1 MPLRRLHGGGGRAR
15 DRGLRN
21 RPDRLEWFRDLGF
34 GMFIHWSVD
43 APLGGVI
50 SHSLVGASD
59 DYTRRF
65 FEELPRS
72 FNPRKFHPE
81 DWAALAKMAGMKYVV
96 FTAKHHAGFCMF
108 DTKTTP
114 FSVMNTP
121 WGKDVT
127 GPILKAFRD
136 QGIADRA
143 LLLSR

>member
-1 MPLRRLHGGGGRAR
+1 MLTRVAAAVCLFAASAAAGPRPRPRAPGTAPTGSNGSATSASACSSTGRWT
-15 DRGLRN
+15 
-21 RPDRLEWFRDLGF
+21 RP
-34 GMFIHWSVD
+34 S
-43 APLGGVI
+43 GGVI

-81 DWAALAKMAGMKYVV
+81 DWAALAQMAGMKYVV

-114 FSVMNTP
+114 FE
-121 WGKDVT
+121 
-127 GPILKAFRD
+127 RD
-136 QGIADRA
+136 EHAVGQRRHRA
-143 LLLSR
+143 RS